1 MEIRPCDAQMFINK
15 STSDNKNETLR
26 QNDFNQNLSEY
37 FKKNTE
43 QDTQKTIETGKTGQD
58 SINSNKDGKGQFNEG
73 DSKKNKFKKN
83 AKKEEKK
90 QGETHIFDV
99 SI

>member
-43 QDTQKTIETGKTGQD
+43 QDTQKPIETGKTGQD
-58 SINSNKDGKGQFNEG
+58 SINSNKDGKGHFNEG